1 MDIYFDTYE
10 EAAAVE
16 GCEVVLTTGPNWV
29 GGRDY
34 KGKFVP
40 TTKVGGE
47 YCIPGKP
54 KSFYSIGDNAWIIA
68 TPPKPRKTK
77 VTYELVTD
85 LTNNEIAKAMID
97 GEVFYNQYGGVSYSW
112 NDGRFESHIGSAIN
126 IEGNFYRRIEK
137 PVEWWED
144 LDSLKYPI
152 PLKHTPSGSITSW
165 DRDDIEDN
173 LELDEIPDNDYF
185 KINWRPAT
193 REEVQQLLDNV
204 WEG

>member
-1 MDIYFDTYE
+1 MDTYFDTYE

-16 GCEVVLTTGPNWV
+16 GCEVVIKSKGRYIPCTQDTKNIITPIGVWNKTLQYSNWV
-29 GGRDY
+29 
-34 KGKFVP
+34 V
-40 TTKVGGE
+40 
-47 YCIPGKP
+47 
-54 KSFYSIGDNAWIIA
+54 A
-68 TPPKPRKTK
+68 TPPPKTKKTK

-85 LTNNEIAKAMID
+85 LTINEIAKAMID

-152 PLKHTPSGSITSW
+152 PLKHMPSGSITSW

-173 LELDEIPDNDYF
+173 LELDEIPDDDYF